1 MAQPFPNGFS
11 GVNPSFCLEKGR
23 MRNRSGASGLCPA
36 PWRCEQV
43 KERMIQ
49 PGELGGAGRQHM
61 SGFRGEGGGVGMAL
75 ALEALAAPPDGAG
88 DLSSRKHQQPCDHV
102 LAEGRPC
109 VWVPGGAGTLQ
120 EQGRCPGNTTGG
132 VDFE

>member
-1 MAQPFPNGFS
+1 MLLPWALSCVSAVPPHAHYRQGINEAQ
-11 GVNPSFCLEKGR
+11 
-23 MRNRSGASGLCPA
+23 
-36 PWRCEQV
+36 
-43 KERMIQ
+43 
-49 PGELGGAGRQHM
+49 
-61 SGFRGEGGGVGMAL
+61 GEGGMTL